1 MSSLYSWHDEQ
12 MVRLE
17 MQDLYSE
24 IEQIRLLK
32 DAGQGR
38 PGWLKGQIAKIR
50 AWMSAMGLPI
60 RPRISAP
67 VPQYYQS
74 TSFKFSP

>member
-17 MQDLYSE
+17 MREVYNE
-24 IEQIRLLK
+24 IEQIRLLN
-32 DAGQGR
+32 DANQTR
-38 PGWLKGQIAKIR
+38 SHWLAQKLSKFAGWLSKI
-50 AWMSAMGLPI
+50 GLPLQK
-60 RPRISAP
+60 RLSTP

-74 TSFKFSP
+74 TSFKCSR